1 MLEVEPTGQR
11 GYMATRSGRYG
22 RAHIVSPDHR
32 QQGDTM
38 FAKVNCYTPRRPTY
52 PVLSI
57 FVGPSSSALPVASP
71 GMGRWGTCCPW
82 SLMHAVFFLLPGAFC
97 GLKYAE
103 NAIAAGA
110 LPGTRWGSSRRSPR
124 PPSRLGSGHPS
135 TYPTHSAPRCSRLR
149 RLDRRA
155 PPDTK
160 SWRRHC
166 ALLANTCSVLTPQS
180 CRRSNRKLEIYF

>member
-1 MLEVEPTGQR
+1 
-11 GYMATRSGRYG
+11 
-22 RAHIVSPDHR
+22 
-32 QQGDTM
+32 M
-38 FAKVNCYTPRRPTY
+38 FAKVNCYTSRRPTD

-71 GMGRWGTCCPW
+71 GMGHWGTYPPW

-110 LPGTRWGSSRRSPR
+110 LPGPRWGSSRRSPR

-155 PPDTK
+155 P
-160 SWRRHC
+160 
-166 ALLANTCSVLTPQS
+166 LTPNPGDATVHCLPIPAQFS
-180 CRRSNRKLEIYF
+180 RLNHAVDQTVSWKSTSKLSREVIIFLQIPEFPSSTM